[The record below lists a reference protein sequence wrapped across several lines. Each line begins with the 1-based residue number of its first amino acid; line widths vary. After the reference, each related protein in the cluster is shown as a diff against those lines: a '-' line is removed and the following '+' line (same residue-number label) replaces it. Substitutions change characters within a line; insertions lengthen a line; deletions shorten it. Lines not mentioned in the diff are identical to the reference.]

1 MPDSFQEY
9 IARNYPDSL
18 GGRNYKEA
26 LRASEELGIP
36 ALSAFQGMEMSDVE
50 TEMGIAQ
57 RMGYTGDIDMERV
70 VQAGGTGQYN
80 LQGMYFPQKVGDYA
94 FSRLNTGARGFIP
107 TEYRAFDDLKEMR
120 AIERASGLPAP
131 TPDDLPDLF
140 TRGDYVLSVGKSGA
154 DAQTLAH
161 EFYHRSGVLEELPV
175 YSMTVI
181 NAPNEREY
189 KSAVTHWAWNYAP
202 KNLKPSR
209 SQVLSA
215 LSNKDV
221 DLDPEIESYVL
232 GRITEK
238 TSRNRQTPS
247 QMVIGEYNQGKRGP
261 RTEAKEGTFDGIASM
276 LGFDTSETPEEK
288 KEREL
293 QSLYKMRVSDSI
305 FGKRRRELGVES
317 NPLEKFGMFSDS
329 YRADPEKI
337 NYFRK
342 IFQGEPRTLIPDYY
356 RDRYPG
362 EVEELEARPTPTM
375 EELIEGMKEVS
386 GKSSI
391 DVLKKYIDERSD
403 RIKNEKNVLR
413 GTSEEGIGELMNK
426 PRPRSAE
433 IDSRNNAATAKTMRK
448 AGLPVA
454 SERDAA
460 DLEPEILDQLNAI
473 MGRSTEE

>member
-1 MPDSFQEY
+1 
-9 IARNYPDSL
+9 
-18 GGRNYKEA
+18 
-26 LRASEELGIP
+26 
-36 ALSAFQGMEMSDVE
+36 
-50 TEMGIAQ
+50 
-57 RMGYTGDIDMERV
+57 
-70 VQAGGTGQYN
+70 
-80 LQGMYFPQKVGDYA
+80 
-94 FSRLNTGARGFIP
+94 
-107 TEYRAFDDLKEMR
+107 
-120 AIERASGLPAP
+120 
-131 TPDDLPDLF
+131 
-140 TRGDYVLSVGKSGA
+140 
-154 DAQTLAH
+154 
-161 EFYHRSGVLEELPV
+161 
-175 YSMTVI
+175 
-181 NAPNEREY
+181 
-189 KSAVTHWAWNYAP
+189 
-202 KNLKPSR
+202 
-209 SQVLSA
+209 
-215 LSNKDV
+215 
-221 DLDPEIESYVL
+221 
-232 GRITEK
+232 
-238 TSRNRQTPS
+238 
-247 QMVIGEYNQGKRGP
+247 
-261 RTEAKEGTFDGIASM
+261 
-276 LGFDTSETPEEK
+276 
-288 KEREL
+288 
-293 QSLYKMRVSDSI
+293 MRVSDSI
-305 FGKRRRELGVES
+305 FGKRRRELGIGGD
-317 NPLEKFGMFSDS
+317 PLEKFGMFSDS

-375 EELIEGMKEVS
+375 EELIEGMKKVS